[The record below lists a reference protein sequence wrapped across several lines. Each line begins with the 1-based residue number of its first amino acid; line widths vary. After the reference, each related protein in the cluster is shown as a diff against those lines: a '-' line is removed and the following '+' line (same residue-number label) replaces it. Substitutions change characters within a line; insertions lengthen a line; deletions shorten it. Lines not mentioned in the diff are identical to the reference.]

1 VIESQKDDVD
11 IYLDK
16 RRGWV
21 IRTPMRVP
29 DSALLKMCEHALETY
44 ARKLTHM
51 PDGPEKRLLDFCL
64 PLLAKMRVTQEISS
78 AADVN
83 TQSLHSSRK

>member
-1 VIESQKDDVD
+1 MSNSATDDVD

-29 DSALLKMCEHALETY
+29 DSALLKMCEHALTTY
-44 ARKLTHM
+44 TRQLATM
-51 PDGPEKRLLDFCL
+51 PDGPQKRLLDFCL
-64 PLLAKMRVTQEISS
+64 PLLAKMRVTQEI
-78 AADVN
+78 
-83 TQSLHSSRK
+83 RKQ